1 MKGKRTIWIVVCSFL
16 VLTIFVSVSLV
27 KHQEAVKAEEK
38 QEQKEKV
45 VKDKEEAL
53 VSNTTSSIE
62 NLFTDE
68 KQNKLSDTYK
78 IEDVENIEKQIKQ
91 IKSNSIQK
99 KLTSELEKAKKL
111 FSQVQSAQKQVL
123 GLFKDNTKK
132 ELATNVTNDSIN
144 KAEKAQQATPQEIT
158 KKNLQ
163 KDIALARKLLTQ
175 KEQEA
180 KKEQTKKATE
190 NTVENKVSSGTN
202 EGSSNGQAKES
213 NASSN
218 KANSNG
224 SSQKDGSSASSSSSN
239 NQTNSSGNVSGSG
252 KQTAGSNSSNKG
264 NSSTINQPI
273 VAKMSLAQRSNQIIT
288 VVASG
293 SSAQVKLWEKSNGT
307 WKQSLSTYGHV
318 GSQGV
323 GTGSEYASRTPRGAY
338 GLSFA
343 FGTHNPGTKLGFKQ
357 ITKNSYWISNVKD
370 SQYNTWQERSSS
382 SSSSKD
388 EHLADYPTQYEY
400 AMALNYNHGV
410 GGGSAIFLHVDNG
423 RATAGCISVPRST
436 MLQLMKTIRSGA
448 YIVNVNSEQ
457 ELLNY

>member
-16 VLTIFVSVSLV
+16 VLIIVVSISLV

-45 VKDKEEAL
+45 AKDKEEAL

-99 KLTSELEKAKKL
+99 KLTAELEKAKKL

-144 KAEKAQQATPQEIT
+144 KAEKAQQATPQELA

-163 KDIALARKLLTQ
+163 KDIALARNLLTQ

-180 KKEQTKKATE
+180 KKEQTKKAAE
-190 NTVENKVSSGTN
+190 KIAENKVSSGTD
-202 EGSSNGQAKES
+202 GASSNGQPKES

-224 SSQKDGSSASSSSSN
+224 SSQKEGSSASSSSSN
-239 NQTNSSGNVSGSG
+239 KQTNSSGNVSG
-252 KQTAGSNSSNKG
+252 KQGASSNSSSKG
-264 NSSTINQPI
+264 SPSTANQPT

-307 WKQSLSTYGHV
+307 WKQTLSTYGHV

-382 SSSSKD
+382 SSKD

-436 MLQLMKTIRSGA
+436 MLQLMKTIQSGA

-457 ELLNY
+457 ELSNY

>member
-99 KLTSELEKAKKL
+99 KLTAELEKAKKL

-144 KAEKAQQATPQEIT
+144 KAEKAQQATPQEIA

-180 KKEQTKKATE
+180 KKEQTKKAAKKTE
-190 NTVENKVSSGTN
+190 ENKVSSGTN
-202 EGSSNGQAKES
+202 EASSNGQTKEN

-264 NSSTINQPI
+264 NSSAINQPI

-382 SSSSKD
+382 SSKD

>member
-16 VLTIFVSVSLV
+16 VLIIVVSISLV

-45 VKDKEEAL
+45 AKDKEEAL

-99 KLTSELEKAKKL
+99 KLTAELEKAKKL

-144 KAEKAQQATPQEIT
+144 KAEKAQQATPQELA

-163 KDIALARKLLTQ
+163 KDIALARNLLTQ

-180 KKEQTKKATE
+180 KKEQTKKAAE
-190 NTVENKVSSGTN
+190 KIAENKVSSGTD
-202 EGSSNGQAKES
+202 GASSNGQPKES

-224 SSQKDGSSASSSSSN
+224 SSQKEGSSASSSSSN
-239 NQTNSSGNVSGSG
+239 KETNSSGNVSG
-252 KQTAGSNSSNKG
+252 KQGASSNSSSKG
-264 NSSTINQPI
+264 SPSTANQPT

-307 WKQSLSTYGHV
+307 WKQTLSTYGHV

-382 SSSSKD
+382 SSKD

-436 MLQLMKTIRSGA
+436 MLQLMKTIQSGA

-457 ELLNY
+457 ELSNY

>member
-16 VLTIFVSVSLV
+16 ALIIFVSVSLV

-45 VKDKEEAL
+45 AKDKEEAL

-68 KQNKLSDTYK
+68 NQNKLSDTYK
-78 IEDVENIEKQIKQ
+78 IEDVENIEKQMKQ

-99 KLTSELEKAKKL
+99 KLTAELEKAKKL
-111 FSQVQSAQKQVL
+111 FSQVQLAQKQVL

-132 ELATNVTNDSIN
+132 ELATNVTTDLID
-144 KAEKAQQATPQEIT
+144 KAEKVQQATPQELA

-224 SSQKDGSSASSSSSN
+224 SNQKEGSSAS
-239 NQTNSSGNVSGSG
+239 NSSGNISGSG
-252 KQTAGSNSSNKG
+252 KQSAGSNSSSKG
-264 NSSTINQPI
+264 NSNTANQPTI
-273 VAKMSLAQRSNQIIT
+273 AKTNLAQRSNQIIT
-288 VVASG
+288 VIASG

-307 WKQSLSTYGHV
+307 WKQTLSTYGHV

-343 FGTHNPGTKLGFKQ
+343 FGTHNPGTKLGFRQ

-370 SQYNTWQERSSS
+370 SQYNTWQERS

-423 RATAGCISVPRST
+423 QATAGCISVPRST

>member
-1 MKGKRTIWIVVCSFL
+1 MKGKRMIWIVVSSFL
-16 VLTIFVSVSLV
+16 VLVFFVSVSLV

-45 VKDKEEAL
+45 AKDKEEAL

-99 KLTSELEKAKKL
+99 KLTAELEKAKKL

-144 KAEKAQQATPQEIT
+144 KAEKAQQATPQELA

-163 KDIALARKLLTQ
+163 KDIALARNLLTQ

-180 KKEQTKKATE
+180 KKEQTKKVAEKIT
-190 NTVENKVSSGTN
+190 ENKVSSGTN
-202 EGSSNGQAKES
+202 EASSNGQPKES
-213 NASSN
+213 NASN

-224 SSQKDGSSASSSSSN
+224 SSQKEGSSASSSSSN

-252 KQTAGSNSSNKG
+252 EQGASSNSSSKG
-264 NSSTINQPI
+264 SPSTANQPT

-307 WKQSLSTYGHV
+307 WKQTLSTYGHV

-370 SQYNTWQERSSS
+370 SQYNTWQERS